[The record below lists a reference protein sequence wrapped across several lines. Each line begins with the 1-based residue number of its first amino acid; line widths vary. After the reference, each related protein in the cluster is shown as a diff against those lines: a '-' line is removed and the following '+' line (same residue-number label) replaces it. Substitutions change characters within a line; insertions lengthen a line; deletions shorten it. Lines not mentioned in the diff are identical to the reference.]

1 MKTELALVI
10 KNLEFIIK
18 KKTLLKRVSFEVE
31 RGSSFAVIGHNGAG
45 KTTLFHLILGFKF
58 ATQGEIRIF
67 GRSSQDHEARTQ
79 VAYVPERPYLN
90 LDLRFRE
97 FLNFHAALIGWVGEK
112 GASEVRRVAAEVG
125 LEDNLNQAFK
135 TFSKGMLQKALIA
148 QASMGHPE
156 LIILDEPMSGLD
168 PEARAMVKDQIRKWK
183 TEGRTVIFSS
193 HMIEDVKELA
203 DRALVLKAGSVEFLG
218 SIQDWSSHP

>member
-1 MKTELALVI
+1 
-10 KNLEFIIK
+10 
-18 KKTLLKRVSFEVE
+18 
-31 RGSSFAVIGHNGAG
+31 VIGHNGAG

-58 ATQGEIRIF
+58 ASRGEIRIF
-67 GRSSQDHEARTQ
+67 GKLAQDHEARKP

-97 FLNFHAALIGWVGEK
+97 FLNFHAALAGMN
-112 GASEVRRVAAEVG
+112 GARRQDEVRRVASEVG
-125 LEDNLNQAFK
+125 LESHLDQTFK

-148 QASMGHPE
+148 QASIGHPA

-168 PEARAMVKDQIRKWK
+168 PDARMMVKDQIKKWK
-183 TEGRTVIFSS
+183 AEGRTIIFSS
-193 HMIEDVKELA
+193 HVVEDVKELA

-218 SIQDWSSHP
+218 AIEDWSSHR